1 MICAPTDA
9 EAQAM
14 YEDMAWMWETWMKP
28 FGQGVPEL
36 LVDSPETLK
45 RRIEEVSKKIPL
57 DEVFFLLPQGILPP
71 EQLNA
76 SIELFAREVM
86 PHFSDTN

>member
-14 YEDMAWMWETWMKP
+14 YEDMLWMWKTWMEP

-36 LVDSPETLK
+36 LIGSPETLK

-86 PHFSDTN
+86 PHFSN